1 MEAQGSPKAHHVAG
15 GASITTLFVVLG
27 VGPRPPELLNPQ
39 HSQGIGCPLTVLCRV
54 PETGPPTG
62 SRVGSPFTLTHP
74 TDTGQG

>member
-1 MEAQGSPKAHHVAG
+1 MEAQGSPKARHVAV

-54 PETGPPTG
+54 PGTGLPT
-62 SRVGSPFTLTHP
+62 
-74 TDTGQG
+74 